1 MEALFQL
8 DEVISVVCFCDVHDE
23 LGQSFGSSPA
33 AGLLRCCRGE
43 GGREGKKHKGGGGE
57 EKRKRV
63 HDIISPGLL
72 RSSPVEG

>member
-33 AGLLRCCRGE
+33 AGLLRCCRRE
-43 GGREGKKHKGGGGE
+43 GGREKNIRGGGGE